1 LRYARRAVTAVERG
15 RVAQVSARRPALW
28 ISGSSTFSAVLDRR
42 AQIRPD
48 LRTSAGFARVGPRRT
63 FALATHT
70 EEVYASSMDA
80 VSSAH
85 GSKRGSQ
92 DETSPIPLEFEIVA
106 RRKRVVQR
114 EGRNQDETAPFP
126 LEFEVVARKT
136 KQSQDETSPFL
147 LEFMVILP
155 DGESAFVRTARP
167 PRSRGTQSSLGGLP
181 LLKWNGVNASRELRR
196 YAARIAA
203 GESLPPYRG
212 PILDNPSLD
221 NPSLDNPSLDNPSLD
236 NGGLQRLRGA
246 AQPVAH
252 APAPAAVDDSKAFV
266 KFALALIL
274 MSALV
279 VASAMLGSDAQL
291 RGVGKSIRDWSSQL
305 FR

>member
-1 LRYARRAVTAVERG
+1 
-15 RVAQVSARRPALW
+15 
-28 ISGSSTFSAVLDRR
+28 
-42 AQIRPD
+42 
-48 LRTSAGFARVGPRRT
+48 
-63 FALATHT
+63 
-70 EEVYASSMDA
+70 
-80 VSSAH
+80 
-85 GSKRGSQ
+85 
-92 DETSPIPLEFEIVA
+92 
-106 RRKRVVQR
+106 
-114 EGRNQDETAPFP
+114 
-126 LEFEVVARKT
+126 
-136 KQSQDETSPFL
+136 
-147 LEFMVILP
+147 MVILP

-212 PILDNPSLD
+212 PILDSPI
-221 NPSLDNPSLDNPSLD
+221 PD
-236 NGGLQRLRGA
+236 NGELLRLRGA
-246 AQPVAH
+246 GQPAAH
-252 APAPAAVDDSKAFV
+252 APAPAALDDSKAFV